1 MFQRA
6 AVSIAFLSLASMAQ
20 AQEPAFDTAPI
31 DKGTGMKGSY
41 NASEKVYKISRPRA
55 NMATVSGWKIP
66 PFLGTSSYAA
76 FSPVGNEQVMVMGD
90 NVLFEDEVGPAMSA
104 ALDNG
109 LEVTALHNH
118 FFFEQPRLYFMH
130 VSGMGPA
137 DKVAAAVRKVLDAP
151 EQVRAGQ
158 ATPASRYAAGPVPA
172 ESHITPAPLEGILG
186 KKGEANNGMFKV
198 SYGRPVKVHGATM
211 GDAMGVNTWAGF
223 AGTDDQAVVDGDFA
237 VLESEL
243 QPALKSLRKAGI
255 NIVAIHQHMTNE
267 EPRIIFFHY
276 WGQGKAQ
283 DLART
288 VRAAIDLTATKV
300 Q

>member
-20 AQEPAFDTAPI
+20 AQAPAFDTALI
-31 DKGTGMKGSY
+31 DKATGMKGTY
-41 NASEKVYKISRPRA
+41 NASENVYKVSKPRA
-55 NMATVSGWKIP
+55 NMAAVAGWKIP

-76 FSPVGNEQVMVMGD
+76 FSPIENDQVMVMGD
-90 NVLFEDEVGPAMSA
+90 NVLFEDEVGTAMSA
-104 ALDNG
+104 ALENG

-130 VSGMGPA
+130 VSGMGYA
-137 DKVAAAVRKVLDAP
+137 DKVAAAVKKVLDAP
-151 EQVRAGQ
+151 EQVRSQQ
-158 ATPASRYAAGPVPA
+158 ATPATQYAAGPVPA
-172 ESHITPAPLEGILG
+172 ESHITPAPLEGIFG

-237 VLESEL
+237 VLENEL
-243 QPALKSLRKAGI
+243 QPALKLLRKAGI
-255 NIVAIHQHMTNE
+255 NVVAIHQHMTNE

-283 DLART
+283 DLAKA

>member
-1 MFQRA
+1 MFQRVA
-6 AVSIAFLSLASMAQ
+6 ASLALISLASLAQ
-20 AQEPAFDTAPI
+20 AQAPAPAFDTSPI
-31 DKGTGMKGSY
+31 EKATGIKGTY
-41 NASEKVYKISRPRA
+41 NATEKVYKVSKPRA
-55 NMATVSGWKIP
+55 NMAAIAGWKIP

-76 FSPVGNEQVMVMGD
+76 FAPMANDQVMVMGD
-90 NVLFEDEVGPAMSA
+90 NVPFEDEVGPTMSA
-104 ALDNG
+104 ALENG

-118 FFFEQPRLYFMH
+118 FFFEQPRIFFMH
-130 VSGMGPA
+130 ISGMGYA
-137 DKVAAAVRKVLDAP
+137 DKLGTAVKNVLDAP
-151 EQVRAGQ
+151 EKVRSGQ
-158 ATPASRYAAGPVPA
+158 ATPATTYAAGPVPA
-172 ESHITPAPLEGILG
+172 ESHITAAPLEGIFG

-237 VLESEL
+237 VLENEL

-276 WGQGKAQ
+276 WG
-283 DLART
+283 
-288 VRAAIDLTATKV
+288 
-300 Q
+300 